1 MLKADSAV
9 TAVLHDTGTPV
20 LLRNY
25 MPRQDQHRD
34 PTIVQAARATSAAPL
49 FFKPLKAVFQG
60 LEEEYCDAGL
70 GYNNP
75 ISLLM
80 DEAAELWQGR
90 QFGCILSI
98 GTGYPKI
105 VGAGPSLVGLLRKTI
120 DIATDAEKIAEDVR
134 KGWDR
139 YSRQLSAVYFRFN
152 VEQGLEDV
160 QLDEYRKFGRVSA
173 MTLHYLSKSR
183 VRKDVDRCA
192 ECIKRPTA
200 QSQGTLL

>member
-1 MLKADSAV
+1 
-9 TAVLHDTGTPV
+9 
-20 LLRNY
+20 
-25 MPRQDQHRD
+25 
-34 PTIVQAARATSAAPL
+34 
-49 FFKPLKAVFQG
+49 
-60 LEEEYCDAGL
+60 
-70 GYNNP
+70 
-75 ISLLM
+75 M

-90 QFGCILSI
+90 RFGCILSI

-105 VGAGPSLVGLLRKTI
+105 VGAGPSLVGLLRETI

-160 QLDEYRKFGRVSA
+160 QLDEYRRFGRVSA
-173 MTLHYLSKSR
+173 MTLNYLSKSR